1 MRKKL
6 FMTAFFNRKPEIKA
20 ALLVL
25 LGIALFIFGFSFLKR
40 SSIFEN
46 DKVIH
51 TVYDEV
57 EGLVVGAKVTING
70 LVIGNVSE
78 IDFLP
83 GSTKIVVSMRIDED
97 LNFSSDSK
105 AVFYEAGL
113 IGGKAISIDPV
124 FNSKNTIRSNDTI
137 PSEVKPGL
145 TELINRQIAPLQ
157 EKIESMLTSVDSLFS
172 GVSNVLNYETQNN
185 LKNTLENLSQSVN
198 NINRSSERLIDVI
211 DENRSALNLSFKNA
225 AAATKN
231 INKLSDSLAK
241 IDFTNTFSKLSESLN
256 NINNIL
262 TKVENGEGTLGKFIN
277 NEDLYNNL
285 SRSSKELEELLSDL
299 KSNPSRYVQFSLF
312 GKKQKPYQPNK

>member
-1 MRKKL
+1 MAAL
-6 FMTAFFNRKPEIKA
+6 FNRKPEIKV

-46 DKVIH
+46 DKVVH
-51 TVYDEV
+51 AVYDEV

-70 LVIGNVSE
+70 LVIGNVSM

-83 GSTKIVVSMRIDED
+83 GSTKIIVSMRIDKD
-97 LNFSSDSK
+97 LNFSPDSR

-113 IGGKAISIDPV
+113 IGGKAISIEPV
-124 FNSKNTIRSNDTI
+124 FESKYKIKNNDTI
-137 PSEVKPGL
+137 LSGVKPGL

-172 GVSNVLNYETQNN
+172 GVSNVLNYETQSN

-198 NINRSSERLIDVI
+198 NINKSSEKLIEVI
-211 DENRSALNLSFKNA
+211 DENRSALNLSFKNT
-225 AAATKN
+225 AAATNN
-231 INKLSDSLAK
+231 INKLTDSLSK
-241 IDFTNTFSKLSESLN
+241 IDFTNTFNKLSESLN

-262 TKVENGEGTLGKFIN
+262 SKVESGEGTLGKFIN
-277 NEDLYNNL
+277 NEELYNNL
-285 SRSSKELEELLSDL
+285 SQSSKELEELLFDL
-299 KSNPSRYVQFSLF
+299 KANPSRYVQFSLF
-312 GKKQKPYQPNK
+312 GKKQKPYQPKK

>member
-1 MRKKL
+1 
-6 FMTAFFNRKPEIKA
+6 MTALFNRKPEIKV
-20 ALLVL
+20 ALLVF

-46 DKVIH
+46 DKVVH

-57 EGLVVGAKVTING
+57 EGLVIGAKVTING
-70 LVIGNVSE
+70 LVIGNVSM

-83 GSTKIVVSMRIDED
+83 GSTKIVVSMRIDKD
-97 LNFSSDSK
+97 LNFSPDSK

-113 IGGKAISIDPV
+113 IGGKAISIEPV
-124 FNSKNTIRSNDTI
+124 FKSKYIIQNNDTI
-137 PSEVKPGL
+137 PSAVKPGL

-172 GVSNVLNYETQNN
+172 GVSNVLNYETQSN

-198 NINRSSERLIDVI
+198 NINKSSEKLIEVI
-211 DENRSALNLSFKNA
+211 DENRSALNLSFKNT

-231 INKLSDSLAK
+231 INKLTDSLSK
-241 IDFTNTFSKLSESLN
+241 IDFTNTFNKLSESLN
-256 NINNIL
+256 NINDIL
-262 TKVENGEGTLGKFIN
+262 SKVESGEGTLGKFIN
-277 NEDLYNNL
+277 NEELYNNL
-285 SRSSKELEELLSDL
+285 SQSSKELEELLFDL
-299 KSNPSRYVQFSLF
+299 KANPSRYVQFSLF

>member
-1 MRKKL
+1 
-6 FMTAFFNRKPEIKA
+6 MTALFNRKPEIKV
-20 ALLVL
+20 ALLVF

-46 DKVIH
+46 DKVVH

-57 EGLVVGAKVTING
+57 EGLVIGAKVTING
-70 LVIGNVSE
+70 LVIGNVSM

-83 GSTKIVVSMRIDED
+83 GSTKIVVSMRIDKD
-97 LNFSSDSK
+97 LNFSPDSK

-113 IGGKAISIDPV
+113 IGGKAISIEPV
-124 FNSKNTIRSNDTI
+124 FESKYKIKNNDTI
-137 PSEVKPGL
+137 PSAVKPGL

-172 GVSNVLNYETQNN
+172 GVSNVLNYETQSN

-198 NINRSSERLIDVI
+198 NINKSSEKLIEVI
-211 DENRSALNLSFKNA
+211 DENRSALNLSFKNT

-231 INKLSDSLAK
+231 INKLTDSLSK
-241 IDFTNTFSKLSESLN
+241 IDFTNTFNKLSESLN
-256 NINNIL
+256 NINDIL
-262 TKVENGEGTLGKFIN
+262 SKVESGEGTLGKFIN
-277 NEDLYNNL
+277 NEELYNNL
-285 SRSSKELEELLSDL
+285 SQSSKELEELLFDL
-299 KSNPSRYVQFSLF
+299 KANPSRYVQFSLF